1 MWASEPEV
9 RAAWEKRQQERVV
22 YDAAELIRQH
32 GFPQGPPPGYQ
43 MPPPPQPFPQ
53 QAPPPQFPQQVGA
66 PYPGQQPGGPQYPF
80 PLAPQQQL
88 PPQAPVAHSAQGMK
102 QLLIGIALLIL
113 GIAITAGTHSAA
125 SRNGGGTYVVA
136 YGPIV
141 VGVITIFKGLFN
153 LMQGK

>member
-1 MWASEPEV
+1 MWASEGEV

-32 GFPQGPPPGYQ
+32 GFPSAPPPGYQ

-53 QAPPPQFPQQVGA
+53 QAAPQFPQQQ
-66 PYPGQQPGGPQYPF
+66 PYPGQQPPGGPQYPF

-88 PPQAPVAHSAQGMK
+88 PPQPVVQHSPQGLK
-102 QLLIGIALLIL
+102 QLLIGLALLIL

-125 SRNGGGTYVVA
+125 SRSGGGTYVVA

-141 VGVITIFKGLFN
+141 FGAITMFKGLFN